1 MSRVRHDQFAKDI
14 LAEFLDPFGEVRID
28 HNIPAEPRRADVLF
42 IPKDTGL
49 ERPEAFGI
57 FRRLAGGSALFEAY
71 RKPIDDDD
79 VVGCMGKLCWA
90 HQEARRDQRR
100 SGTRLEGAQRLWV
113 ISPSCARDRLAGFGF
128 APGEAESWPAGLF
141 FLAPRWRYGLVVVDQ
156 LPETPE
162 TLGLRLLGRGR
173 VQARAIQEVLDLP
186 EVHPLRKN
194 LFQIMLDWRILFEER
209 PPATEEDQ
217 ELSSL
222 LFRTVEEFDQARR
235 EAREAQQRAEE
246 DRQRLP
252 VIGQVRLLEEL
263 LELPPTDPALL
274 DSLSLEDLEKMRLEL
289 RARLRS

>member
-42 IPKDTGL
+42 IPKDSGL
-49 ERPEAFGI
+49 ERPELFGI

-71 RKPIDDDD
+71 RNPIDDDD

-90 HQEARRDQRR
+90 HQEARREQRR
-100 SGTRLEGAQRLWV
+100 AGPRLEGTQQLWV

-128 APGEAESWPAGLF
+128 CPDEAATWPPGIF

-156 LPETPE
+156 LPETAE
-162 TLGLRLLGRGR
+162 TLGLRLLGRGLT
-173 VQARAIQEVLDLP
+173 QAQAIHEVLKLP
-186 EVHPLRKN
+186 EDHPLRKK

-209 PPATEEDQ
+209 PPTTQEDQ

-222 LFRTVEEFDQARR
+222 LFRTVDEYDQAARQARLDR
-235 EAREAQQRAEE
+235 E
-246 DRQRLP
+246 RLP
-252 VIGQVRLLEEL
+252 IVGQIRLMQEL
-263 LELPPTDPALL
+263 LELNPTDSRVLEA
-274 DSLSLEDLEKMRLEL
+274 LSLEELEQMRLEL
-289 RARLRS
+289 KARLRS